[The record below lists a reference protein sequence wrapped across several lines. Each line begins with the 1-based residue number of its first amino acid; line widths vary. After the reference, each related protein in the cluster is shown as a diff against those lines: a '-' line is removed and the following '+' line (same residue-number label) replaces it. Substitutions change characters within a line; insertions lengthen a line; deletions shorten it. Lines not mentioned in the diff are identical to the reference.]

1 MKKRK
6 TAILMA
12 VIAMLGVM
20 GCEGGEKHEWG
31 EWVTTKEATCTE
43 KGEETRVCEKNGEHK
58 EKRELA
64 AKGHEWGEWETEKEA
79 GCVMS
84 GRERRVCKNDA
95 SHSETRSIEAKG
107 HDSAW
112 RKKTEAWCENKGIE
126 ELYCGRCKKVL
137 ETRSIE
143 AKGHEW
149 SEWATTKEATCTDK
163 GEEKRVCKR
172 DKSHSET
179 RSIEAKGHEWSEWAT
194 TKEATCT
201 DKGEEKRV
209 CKRDKSHSETRS
221 IEAKGH
227 EWGEWKE
234 SKAPTLTEE
243 GEETRV
249 CKNDASHSE
258 TRKTEKLK
266 KVTESIRIENGKEIE
281 ATENADKEIE
291 LKVMIKYERAE
302 EKAAESSD
310 VTYSSNNH
318 ETATVNSEGVIT
330 IKKAGEAEITVES
343 VNGNAEGVRIS
354 ERIKVTVKHA
364 RTEKLEVTSSKRYTL
379 VRGIED
385 EKQGVTSEAT
395 AQIEVKIKYEGYE
408 ERAGGKEDVIYKS
421 SNEEVASV
429 DEEGKISFNGEGTA
443 TIKVESKYEKEG
455 GGKMEESIAVQVNA
469 PPENTTGLEVV
480 SFETGIGEDND
491 PYLDYTIKNIT
502 DSYIEVL
509 YVDVYYLDE
518 SGKILGS
525 GHLGVESSFAPTR
538 ILPGQ
543 EITHGISGGINFP
556 EETVKILIY
565 NRRTA

>member
-64 AKGHEWGEWETEKEA
+64 AKGHEWGEW
-79 GCVMS
+79 
-84 GRERRVCKNDA
+84 
-95 SHSETRSIEAKG
+95 
-107 HDSAW
+107 
-112 RKKTEAWCENKGIE
+112 
-126 ELYCGRCKKVL
+126 
-137 ETRSIE
+137 
-143 AKGHEW
+143 
-149 SEWATTKEATCTDK
+149 ATTKEATCTDK
-163 GEEKRVCKR
+163 GEEKRVCKN
-172 DKSHSET
+172 D
-179 RSIEAKGHEWSEWAT
+179 A
-194 TKEATCT
+194 
-201 DKGEEKRV
+201 
-209 CKRDKSHSETRS
+209 SHSETRS

-258 TRKTEKLK
+258 TRRTGKLK

-385 EKQGVTSEAT
+385 VKQGVTSEAT

>member
-1 MKKRK
+1 MSIVLPRVRSYDILMKREKRRKRRKGMKKRK

-107 HDSAW
+107 H
-112 RKKTEAWCENKGIE
+112 
-126 ELYCGRCKKVL
+126 
-137 ETRSIE
+137 
-143 AKGHEW
+143 
-149 SEWATTKEATCTDK
+149 
-163 GEEKRVCKR
+163 
-172 DKSHSET
+172 
-179 RSIEAKGHEWSEWAT
+179 
-194 TKEATCT
+194 
-201 DKGEEKRV
+201 
-209 CKRDKSHSETRS
+209 
-221 IEAKGH
+221 

-258 TRKTEKLK
+258 TRRTGKLK

-291 LKVMIKYERAE
+291 LKVMIKYERAD

-385 EKQGVTSEAT
+385 VKQGVTSEAT

-480 SFETGIGEDND
+480 SFETGINKYDE
-491 PYLDYTIKNIT
+491 PYLHYTVKNVT
-502 DSYIEVL
+502 DSYINVL
-509 YVDVYYLDE
+509 FIDVYYLDAT
-518 SGKILGS
+518 GKIIGIDSLYIGGS
-525 GHLGVESSFAPTR
+525 EGSSSGVRR
-538 ILPGQ
+538 IYPDEEVEG
-543 EITHGISGGINFP
+543 GIAGGINFP
-556 EETVKILIY
+556 KETVKILIY
-565 NRRTA
+565 KRRTS

>member
-31 EWVTTKEATCTE
+31 EWTTTKEATCTE

-107 HDSAW
+107 HDSVW

-149 SEWATTKEATCTDK
+149 SEWATTKEATCTEK
-163 GEEKRVCKR
+163 GEEKRICKN
-172 DKSHSET
+172 D
-179 RSIEAKGHEWSEWAT
+179 A
-194 TKEATCT
+194 
-201 DKGEEKRV
+201 
-209 CKRDKSHSETRS
+209 SHSETRS

-249 CKNDASHSE
+249 CKNDVSHSE
-258 TRKTEKLK
+258 TRRTGKLK

-291 LKVMIKYERAE
+291 LKVMIKYERAD

-354 ERIKVTVKHA
+354 ERVKVTVKHA

-385 EKQGVTSEAT
+385 VKQE
-395 AQIEVKIKYEGYE
+395 
-408 ERAGGKEDVIYKS
+408 
-421 SNEEVASV
+421 
-429 DEEGKISFNGEGTA
+429 
-443 TIKVESKYEKEG
+443 
-455 GGKMEESIAVQVNA
+455 
-469 PPENTTGLEVV
+469 
-480 SFETGIGEDND
+480 
-491 PYLDYTIKNIT
+491 
-502 DSYIEVL
+502 
-509 YVDVYYLDE
+509 
-518 SGKILGS
+518 
-525 GHLGVESSFAPTR
+525 
-538 ILPGQ
+538 
-543 EITHGISGGINFP
+543 
-556 EETVKILIY
+556 
-565 NRRTA
+565 

>member
-107 HDSAW
+107 H
-112 RKKTEAWCENKGIE
+112 
-126 ELYCGRCKKVL
+126 
-137 ETRSIE
+137 
-143 AKGHEW
+143 
-149 SEWATTKEATCTDK
+149 
-163 GEEKRVCKR
+163 
-172 DKSHSET
+172 
-179 RSIEAKGHEWSEWAT
+179 EWSEWAT

-258 TRKTEKLK
+258 TRRTGKLK

-385 EKQGVTSEAT
+385 VKQGVTSEAT

-480 SFETGIGEDND
+480 SFGNGEIGDKVV
-491 PYLDYTIKNIT
+491 IKNVSNNNIT
-502 DSYIEVL
+502 TRI
-509 YVDVYYLDE
+509 VDVYFLDKTN
-518 SGKILGS
+518 KILGS
-525 GHLGVESSFAPTR
+525 SFFYLVQSFTPIT
-538 ILPGQ
+538 IKPGEEVSDNIWKVLPVG
-543 EITHGISGGINFP
+543 T
-556 EETVKILIY
+556 TKILIY
-565 NRRTA
+565 NERIEETIS

>member
-31 EWVTTKEATCTE
+31 EWTTTKEATCTE

-149 SEWATTKEATCTDK
+149 SEWATTKEATCTEK

-172 DKSHSET
+172 DKSHN
-179 RSIEAKGHEWSEWAT
+179 
-194 TKEATCT
+194 
-201 DKGEEKRV
+201 
-209 CKRDKSHSETRS
+209 ETRS

-249 CKNDASHSE
+249 CKRDASHSE
-258 TRKTEKLK
+258 TRRTGKLK

-291 LKVMIKYERAE
+291 LKVMIKYERAD

-354 ERIKVTVKHA
+354 ERVKVTVKHA

-480 SFETGIGEDND
+480 SFETGINKYDE
-491 PYLDYTIKNIT
+491 PYLHYTVKNVT
-502 DSYIEVL
+502 DSYINVL
-509 YVDVYYLDE
+509 FIDVYYLDAT
-518 SGKILGS
+518 GKILGTDSLYIGGSEGSSS
-525 GHLGVESSFAPTR
+525 GVRRIYPDEEVE
-538 ILPGQ
+538 G
-543 EITHGISGGINFP
+543 GIAGGINFP

-565 NRRTA
+565 KRRTSR

>member
-107 HDSAW
+107 H
-112 RKKTEAWCENKGIE
+112 
-126 ELYCGRCKKVL
+126 
-137 ETRSIE
+137 
-143 AKGHEW
+143 
-149 SEWATTKEATCTDK
+149 
-163 GEEKRVCKR
+163 
-172 DKSHSET
+172 
-179 RSIEAKGHEWSEWAT
+179 
-194 TKEATCT
+194 
-201 DKGEEKRV
+201 
-209 CKRDKSHSETRS
+209 
-221 IEAKGH
+221 

-249 CKNDASHSE
+249 CKRDASHSE
-258 TRKTEKLK
+258 TRKTGKLK

-385 EKQGVTSEAT
+385 VKQGVTSEAT

-480 SFETGIGEDND
+480 SFGNGEIGDKVV
-491 PYLDYTIKNIT
+491 IKNVSNNNIT
-502 DSYIEVL
+502 TRI
-509 YVDVYYLDE
+509 VDVYFLDKTN
-518 SGKILGS
+518 KILGS
-525 GHLGVESSFAPTR
+525 SFFYLVQSFTPIT
-538 ILPGQ
+538 IKPGEEVSDNIWKVLPVG
-543 EITHGISGGINFP
+543 T
-556 EETVKILIY
+556 TKILIY
-565 NRRTA
+565 NERIEETIS

>member
-1 MKKRK
+1 
-6 TAILMA
+6 
-12 VIAMLGVM
+12 
-20 GCEGGEKHEWG
+20 
-31 EWVTTKEATCTE
+31 
-43 KGEETRVCEKNGEHK
+43 
-58 EKRELA
+58 
-64 AKGHEWGEWETEKEA
+64 
-79 GCVMS
+79 
-84 GRERRVCKNDA
+84 
-95 SHSETRSIEAKG
+95 
-107 HDSAW
+107 
-112 RKKTEAWCENKGIE
+112 
-126 ELYCGRCKKVL
+126 
-137 ETRSIE
+137 
-143 AKGHEW
+143 
-149 SEWATTKEATCTDK
+149 K

-179 RSIEAKGHEWSEWAT
+179 R
-194 TKEATCT
+194 
-201 DKGEEKRV
+201 
-209 CKRDKSHSETRS
+209 
-221 IEAKGH
+221 
-227 EWGEWKE
+227 
-234 SKAPTLTEE
+234 
-243 GEETRV
+243 
-249 CKNDASHSE
+249 
-258 TRKTEKLK
+258 KTGKLK

-385 EKQGVTSEAT
+385 VKQGVTSEAT

-443 TIKVESKYEKEG
+443 TITVESKYEKEG

-480 SFETGIGEDND
+480 SFGNGEIGDKVV
-491 PYLDYTIKNIT
+491 IKNVSNNNIT
-502 DSYIEVL
+502 TRI
-509 YVDVYYLDE
+509 VDVYFLDKTN
-518 SGKILGS
+518 KILGS
-525 GHLGVESSFAPTR
+525 SFFYLVQSFTPIT
-538 ILPGQ
+538 IKPGEEVSDNIWKVLPVG
-543 EITHGISGGINFP
+543 T
-556 EETVKILIY
+556 TKILIY
-565 NRRTA
+565 NERIEETIS

>member
-107 HDSAW
+107 HDSVW

-137 ETRSIE
+137 
-143 AKGHEW
+143 
-149 SEWATTKEATCTDK
+149 
-163 GEEKRVCKR
+163 
-172 DKSHSET
+172 
-179 RSIEAKGHEWSEWAT
+179 
-194 TKEATCT
+194 
-201 DKGEEKRV
+201 
-209 CKRDKSHSETRS
+209 ETRS

-291 LKVMIKYERAE
+291 LRVMIKYERAE

-469 PPENTTGLEVV
+469 PPENTTGLEVISFRIGKYMDYPDDYLIYVVKNV
-480 SFETGIGEDND
+480 SLVAVTTRI
-491 PYLDYTIKNIT
+491 
-502 DSYIEVL
+502 
-509 YVDVYYLDE
+509 VDVYYLDE
-518 SGKILGS
+518 SNKILGS
-525 GHLGVESSFAPTR
+525 GTLLLVSSMTPITINANE
-538 ILPGQ
+538 
-543 EITHGISGGINFP
+543 EIERVDNPAIVPNGTK
-556 EETVKILIY
+556 KILIY
-565 NRRTA
+565 NSRVSGMYYE

>member
-107 HDSAW
+107 H
-112 RKKTEAWCENKGIE
+112 
-126 ELYCGRCKKVL
+126 
-137 ETRSIE
+137 
-143 AKGHEW
+143 
-149 SEWATTKEATCTDK
+149 
-163 GEEKRVCKR
+163 
-172 DKSHSET
+172 
-179 RSIEAKGHEWSEWAT
+179 
-194 TKEATCT
+194 
-201 DKGEEKRV
+201 
-209 CKRDKSHSETRS
+209 
-221 IEAKGH
+221 

-258 TRKTEKLK
+258 TRKTGKLK

-385 EKQGVTSEAT
+385 VKQGVTSEAT

-443 TIKVESKYEKEG
+443 TITVESKYEKEG

-480 SFETGIGEDND
+480 SFEIGVNEQNKN
-491 PYLDYTIKNIT
+491 YFLYTVKNVT
-502 DSYIEVL
+502 DSYIDVL
-509 YVDVYYLDE
+509 FVDVYFLDAT
-518 SGKILGS
+518 GKILRTEGLYIGGS
-525 GHLGVESSFAPTR
+525 EGSSSGVRR
-538 ILPGQ
+538 IYPN
-543 EITHGISGGINFP
+543 EEAEGGVAGGSP
-556 EETVKILIY
+556 RPSETVKILIY
-565 NRRTA
+565 NRRTSR

>member
-149 SEWATTKEATCTDK
+149 SEWATTKEATCT
-163 GEEKRVCKR
+163 E
-172 DKSHSET
+172 
-179 RSIEAKGHEWSEWAT
+179 
-194 TKEATCT
+194 
-201 DKGEEKRV
+201 KGEEKRV

-258 TRKTEKLK
+258 TRKTEKLE

-291 LKVMIKYERAE
+291 LRVMIKYERAE

-330 IKKAGEAEITVES
+330 IKKAGEADITVES

-385 EKQGVTSEAT
+385 VKQGVTSEAT

-443 TIKVESKYEKEG
+443 TITVESKYEKEG

-480 SFETGIGEDND
+480 SFEIGVNEQNKN
-491 PYLDYTIKNIT
+491 YFLYTVKNVT
-502 DSYIEVL
+502 DSYIDVL
-509 YVDVYYLDE
+509 FVDVYFLDAT
-518 SGKILGS
+518 GKILRTEGLYIGGS
-525 GHLGVESSFAPTR
+525 EGSSSGVRR
-538 ILPGQ
+538 IYPN
-543 EITHGISGGINFP
+543 EEAEGGVAGGSP
-556 EETVKILIY
+556 RPSETVKILIY
-565 NRRTA
+565 NRRTWR

>member
-107 HDSAW
+107 H
-112 RKKTEAWCENKGIE
+112 
-126 ELYCGRCKKVL
+126 
-137 ETRSIE
+137 
-143 AKGHEW
+143 
-149 SEWATTKEATCTDK
+149 
-163 GEEKRVCKR
+163 
-172 DKSHSET
+172 
-179 RSIEAKGHEWSEWAT
+179 
-194 TKEATCT
+194 
-201 DKGEEKRV
+201 
-209 CKRDKSHSETRS
+209 
-221 IEAKGH
+221 

-249 CKNDASHSE
+249 CKRDASHSE
-258 TRKTEKLK
+258 TRRTGKLK

-291 LKVMIKYERAE
+291 LRVMIKYERAE

-443 TIKVESKYEKEG
+443 TITVESKYEKEG

-480 SFETGIGEDND
+480 SFETGINKYDE
-491 PYLDYTIKNIT
+491 PYLHYTVKNVT
-502 DSYIEVL
+502 DSYINVL
-509 YVDVYYLDE
+509 FIDVYYLDAT
-518 SGKILGS
+518 GKILGTDSLYIGGSEGSSS
-525 GHLGVESSFAPTR
+525 GVRRIYPDEEVE
-538 ILPGQ
+538 G
-543 EITHGISGGINFP
+543 GIAGGINFP

-565 NRRTA
+565 KRRTSR

>member
-31 EWVTTKEATCTE
+31 EWTTTKEATCTE

-107 HDSAW
+107 H
-112 RKKTEAWCENKGIE
+112 
-126 ELYCGRCKKVL
+126 
-137 ETRSIE
+137 
-143 AKGHEW
+143 
-149 SEWATTKEATCTDK
+149 
-163 GEEKRVCKR
+163 
-172 DKSHSET
+172 
-179 RSIEAKGHEWSEWAT
+179 
-194 TKEATCT
+194 
-201 DKGEEKRV
+201 
-209 CKRDKSHSETRS
+209 
-221 IEAKGH
+221 

-249 CKNDASHSE
+249 CKRDASHSE
-258 TRKTEKLK
+258 TRRTGKLK

-385 EKQGVTSEAT
+385 VKQGVTSEAT

-443 TIKVESKYEKEG
+443 TITVESKYEKEG

-480 SFETGIGEDND
+480 SFETGINKYDE
-491 PYLDYTIKNIT
+491 PYLHYTVKNMT
-502 DSYIEVL
+502 NSVMEVL
-509 YVDVYYLDE
+509 IIDVYYLDAT
-518 SGKILGS
+518 GKILGTD
-525 GHLGVESSFAPTR
+525 HLDIGQHNGAVRLMQPNEEVE
-538 ILPGQ
+538 G
-543 EITHGISGGINFP
+543 GIAGGINFP

-565 NRRTA
+565 NRRTWR

>member
-179 RSIEAKGHEWSEWAT
+179 R
-194 TKEATCT
+194 
-201 DKGEEKRV
+201 
-209 CKRDKSHSETRS
+209 
-221 IEAKGH
+221 
-227 EWGEWKE
+227 
-234 SKAPTLTEE
+234 
-243 GEETRV
+243 
-249 CKNDASHSE
+249 
-258 TRKTEKLK
+258 KTGKLK

-385 EKQGVTSEAT
+385 VKQGVTSEAT

-480 SFETGIGEDND
+480 SFGNGEIGDKVV
-491 PYLDYTIKNIT
+491 IKNVSNNNIT
-502 DSYIEVL
+502 TRI
-509 YVDVYYLDE
+509 VDVYFLDKTN
-518 SGKILGS
+518 KILGS
-525 GHLGVESSFAPTR
+525 SFFYLVQSFTPIT
-538 ILPGQ
+538 IKPGEEVSDNIWKVLPVG
-543 EITHGISGGINFP
+543 T
-556 EETVKILIY
+556 TKILIY
-565 NRRTA
+565 NERIEETIS

>member
-107 HDSAW
+107 H
-112 RKKTEAWCENKGIE
+112 
-126 ELYCGRCKKVL
+126 
-137 ETRSIE
+137 
-143 AKGHEW
+143 
-149 SEWATTKEATCTDK
+149 
-163 GEEKRVCKR
+163 
-172 DKSHSET
+172 
-179 RSIEAKGHEWSEWAT
+179 
-194 TKEATCT
+194 
-201 DKGEEKRV
+201 
-209 CKRDKSHSETRS
+209 
-221 IEAKGH
+221 

-249 CKNDASHSE
+249 CKRDASHSE

-385 EKQGVTSEAT
+385 VKQGVTSEAT

-480 SFETGIGEDND
+480 SFEIGVNEQNKN
-491 PYLDYTIKNIT
+491 YFLYTVKNVT
-502 DSYIEVL
+502 DSYIDVL
-509 YVDVYYLDE
+509 FVDVYFLDAT
-518 SGKILGS
+518 GKILRTEGLYIGGS
-525 GHLGVESSFAPTR
+525 EGSSSGVRR
-538 ILPGQ
+538 IYPN
-543 EITHGISGGINFP
+543 EEAEGGVAGGSP
-556 EETVKILIY
+556 RPSETVKILIY
-565 NRRTA
+565 NRRTWR

>member
-107 HDSAW
+107 H
-112 RKKTEAWCENKGIE
+112 
-126 ELYCGRCKKVL
+126 
-137 ETRSIE
+137 
-143 AKGHEW
+143 
-149 SEWATTKEATCTDK
+149 
-163 GEEKRVCKR
+163 
-172 DKSHSET
+172 
-179 RSIEAKGHEWSEWAT
+179 
-194 TKEATCT
+194 
-201 DKGEEKRV
+201 
-209 CKRDKSHSETRS
+209 
-221 IEAKGH
+221 

-258 TRKTEKLK
+258 TRKTGKLK

-385 EKQGVTSEAT
+385 VKQGVTSEAT
-395 AQIEVKIKYEGYE
+395 AQIEVKIKYEGSE

-480 SFETGIGEDND
+480 SFGNGEIGDKVV
-491 PYLDYTIKNIT
+491 IKNVSNNNIT
-502 DSYIEVL
+502 TRI
-509 YVDVYYLDE
+509 VDVYFLDKTN
-518 SGKILGS
+518 KILGS
-525 GHLGVESSFAPTR
+525 SFFYLVQSFTPIT
-538 ILPGQ
+538 IKPGEEVSDNIWKVLPVG
-543 EITHGISGGINFP
+543 T
-556 EETVKILIY
+556 TKILIY
-565 NRRTA
+565 NERIEETIS

>member
-107 HDSAW
+107 HDSVW

-137 ETRSIE
+137 
-143 AKGHEW
+143 
-149 SEWATTKEATCTDK
+149 
-163 GEEKRVCKR
+163 
-172 DKSHSET
+172 
-179 RSIEAKGHEWSEWAT
+179 
-194 TKEATCT
+194 
-201 DKGEEKRV
+201 
-209 CKRDKSHSETRS
+209 ETRS

-385 EKQGVTSEAT
+385 VKQGVTSEAT

-469 PPENTTGLEVV
+469 PPENTTGLEVISFRIGKYMDYPDDYLIYVVKNV
-480 SFETGIGEDND
+480 SLVAVTTRI
-491 PYLDYTIKNIT
+491 
-502 DSYIEVL
+502 
-509 YVDVYYLDE
+509 VDVYYLDE
-518 SGKILGS
+518 SNKILGS
-525 GHLGVESSFAPTR
+525 GTLLLVSSMTPITINANE
-538 ILPGQ
+538 
-543 EITHGISGGINFP
+543 EIERVDNPAIVPNGTK
-556 EETVKILIY
+556 KILIY
-565 NRRTA
+565 NSRVSGMYYE

>member
-107 HDSAW
+107 H
-112 RKKTEAWCENKGIE
+112 
-126 ELYCGRCKKVL
+126 
-137 ETRSIE
+137 
-143 AKGHEW
+143 
-149 SEWATTKEATCTDK
+149 
-163 GEEKRVCKR
+163 
-172 DKSHSET
+172 
-179 RSIEAKGHEWSEWAT
+179 
-194 TKEATCT
+194 
-201 DKGEEKRV
+201 
-209 CKRDKSHSETRS
+209 
-221 IEAKGH
+221 

-258 TRKTEKLK
+258 TRRTGKLK

-291 LKVMIKYERAE
+291 LKVMIKYERAD

-385 EKQGVTSEAT
+385 VKQGVTSEAT

>member
-107 HDSAW
+107 H
-112 RKKTEAWCENKGIE
+112 
-126 ELYCGRCKKVL
+126 
-137 ETRSIE
+137 
-143 AKGHEW
+143 
-149 SEWATTKEATCTDK
+149 
-163 GEEKRVCKR
+163 
-172 DKSHSET
+172 
-179 RSIEAKGHEWSEWAT
+179 
-194 TKEATCT
+194 
-201 DKGEEKRV
+201 
-209 CKRDKSHSETRS
+209 
-221 IEAKGH
+221 

-249 CKNDASHSE
+249 CKRDASHSE
-258 TRKTEKLK
+258 TRRTGKLK

-291 LKVMIKYERAE
+291 LRVMIKYERAE

-354 ERIKVTVKHA
+354 ERVKVTVKHA

-480 SFETGIGEDND
+480 SFETGINKYDE
-491 PYLDYTIKNIT
+491 PYLHYTVKNVT
-502 DSYIEVL
+502 DSYINVL
-509 YVDVYYLDE
+509 FIDVYYLDAT
-518 SGKILGS
+518 GKILGTDSLYIGGSEGSSS
-525 GHLGVESSFAPTR
+525 GVRRIYPDEEVE
-538 ILPGQ
+538 G
-543 EITHGISGGINFP
+543 GIAGGINFP

-565 NRRTA
+565 KRRTSR